1 MAYDFLEALGV
12 MEDSFGRVGG
22 YVAQAWGVWGRPW
35 ILQIASWMRLGG
47 VLKIF
52 GGVLKPSRCVERLEV
67 VWRAP
72 KRAQASFE
80 EGLERFLPGFQV
92 FLPGLRPKPKIGKN
106 IDFA

>member
-12 MEDSFGRVGG
+12 TEDSFGRVWG

-47 VLKIF
+47 VLKNF
-52 GGVLKPSRCVERLEV
+52 GGVLKPSRLVLESLEG

-72 KRAQASFE
+72 KQAQASFE
-80 EGLERFLPGFQV
+80 EGLERFLPGF
-92 FLPGLRPKPKIGKN
+92 
-106 IDFA
+106 

>member
-12 MEDSFGRVGG
+12 MEDSFGRVWG

-47 VLKIF
+47 VLKNF
-52 GGVLKPSRCVERLEV
+52 GGVLKPSRCVLESLEG

-72 KRAQASFE
+72 KQAQASFE
-80 EGLERFLPGFQV
+80 EGLEWFLPGF
-92 FLPGLRPKPKIGKN
+92 
-106 IDFA
+106 